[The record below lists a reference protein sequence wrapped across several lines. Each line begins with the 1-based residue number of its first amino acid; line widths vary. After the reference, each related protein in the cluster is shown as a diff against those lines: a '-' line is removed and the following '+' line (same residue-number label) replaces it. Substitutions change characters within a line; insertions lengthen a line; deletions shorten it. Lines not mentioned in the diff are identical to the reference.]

1 MDRAGWSLMLRIQT
15 MAVNVDATGDL
26 FCRIPF
32 PPSIL
37 PPLAYPDRLLYDV
50 DVLEVELHV
59 PILCGYA
66 ILGVRQLSDSIGT

>member
-1 MDRAGWSLMLRIQT
+1 MGVINVVVPYADRLE
-15 MAVNVDATGDL
+15 
-26 FCRIPF
+26 
-32 PPSIL
+32 
-37 PPLAYPDRLLYDV
+37 LAYPDRLLYDV